1 MSVNVTY
8 RAFYALLVLISAG
21 CHFDRDLG
29 EPAEDAATSGAM
41 GSGTSSATAE
51 PLGASETG
59 VGLPSTTTSD
69 AVDEDAGQAD
79 DAPEGDTT
87 CRDTLACTAACVFNH
102 SKGKNDAVDLVFS
115 CLLECE
121 ADTQSEVLA
130 TLQLVDCAAADCYAS
145 EYCEGVEAGSGDGGG
160 SGGSSTGGSST
171 GGSSTGGPGPEP
183 DPEVACVNCLISHM
197 SDPDNLPANSPCLEE
212 AIACQ

>member
-8 RAFYALLVLISAG
+8 RALYALLVLIGAG

-69 AVDEDAGQAD
+69 AVDEDSGQAD
-79 DAPEGDTT
+79 DAPEGDIT
-87 CRDTLACTAACVFNH
+87 CRDTLACTAACVFNQ
-102 SKGKNDAVDLVFS
+102 SMGNDTAVDLVFS
-115 CLLECE
+115 CLLDCE
-121 ADTQSEVLA
+121 ADTVSEMA
-130 TLQLVDCAAADCYAS
+130 TTLQLIDCAAADCYAS
-145 EYCEGVEAGSGDGGG
+145 EFCEGVEGGTGDEGGF
-160 SGGSSTGGSST
+160 